1 MKSFLR
7 NSLLFLPLIV
17 TASRRIV
24 TMSSSN
30 NHVLVLDAFGKRQFN
45 NPDYTG
51 TQINFSEVEFE
62 KLVNEAYTDKASLV
76 DGYAPFW

>member
-1 MKSFLR
+1 MKIFLR
-7 NSLLFLPLIV
+7 SSILLLPLIL

-24 TMSSSN
+24 TMSISN
-30 NHVLVLDAFGKRQFN
+30 SHTLVLDAFGKRQFN

-51 TQINFSEVEFE
+51 TQVNFSEVEFE
-62 KLVNEAYTDKASLV
+62 NLVNKAYTDKAVLI